1 MPTITPEIKSQL
13 TATAQRQGFSEA
25 AVTDLY
31 LALAYGNGT
40 MAQFNNAEVG
50 GSGQWMR
57 GGMLMIGD
65 MFNNYLKNRVSA
77 LFNDLVTIYEQRP
90 LETAMPNTPFA
101 PYNNANGFDPDAKTR
116 EGIPLSWGQPN
127 SSGSQNDTRYA
138 YYANARR
145 LLVVRNDESWVYDT
159 GDHHI
164 GGVQQQNDWGAMTF
178 TSQYGTI
185 DLNSLPVLL
194 KDGKPL

>member
-1 MPTITPEIKSQL
+1 MPTITPETRTKLAAI
-13 TATAQRQGFSEA
+13 AQQRGFSEA
-25 AVTDLY
+25 TVTDLY
-31 LALAYGNGT
+31 LALVHGNGT
-40 MAQFNNAEVG
+40 MAQFSSSEVG

-65 MFNNYLKNRVSA
+65 MFNNNLKGRVSG
-77 LFNDLVTIYEQRP
+77 LFDELATVYEQRP
-90 LETAMPNTPFA
+90 LDPPMNSNFSN
-101 PYNNANGFDPDAKTR
+101 PYNNNAPTDPNAKTAD
-116 EGIPLSWGQPN
+116 GIPLSWGYPS

-138 YYANARR
+138 YYPQARR
-145 LLVVRNDESWVYDT
+145 LLVVRNGESWVYDT
-159 GDHHI
+159 GDHQI

-185 DLNSLPVLL
+185 NLNSLPVVM